1 MRKPTAFGIV
11 LGSALALTVWLAAG
25 SVASA
30 DGQLAVGTAN
40 LRIDGTSNLHDWHAS
55 TTTVRVTKIELAA
68 PANGDLWAKALEP
81 GVVSAF
87 EVAIPAETL
96 KSGEGGLDKN
106 MYKALNAKDHPE
118 ITFALAR
125 FEAGAAPGT
134 LRAIG
139 TVSVAGVQRDVTFD
153 ITTAAQGANLNVKGQ
168 VELDMTEYGIKP
180 PRAMLGMLRTGPK
193 VKVSFDVV
201 LAPGAAPASSQ

>member
-1 MRKPTAFGIV
+1 MRKPTAFGFV
-11 LGSALALTVWLAAG
+11 LCSALALTVWLAAG

-30 DGQLAVGTAN
+30 DGQVAVGTAS

-55 TTTVRVTKIELAA
+55 TTTVRVTKIELGAA
-68 PANGDLWAKALEP
+68 ASGDLWAEALEP

-106 MYKALNAKDHPE
+106 MYKALNIEEHPE
-118 ITFALAR
+118 ITFSLAR
-125 FEAGAAPGT
+125 FEPGAAPDT
-134 LRAIG
+134 LRAVG
-139 TVSVAGVQRDVTFD
+139 TVSVAGVQREVAFD
-153 ITTAAQGANLNVKGQ
+153 ITTAAQGASLNVKGV

-201 LAPGAAPASSQ
+201 LAPGDAAANSQ